1 MNLFEPKLRKCTMQS
16 ATHFC
21 RLPGRYGY
29 KWPAL
34 QALHR
39 KRFNQTFEG
48 AHQALAGVAPLGDA
62 ALLGDAAPL
71 DGAALL
77 PGVEVKAGPFEMA
90 QRARRGRFNRLRG
103 LV

>member
-1 MNLFEPKLRKCTMQS
+1 MNLFEPKLRKCTMPS
-16 ATHFC
+16 ATNFC

-34 QALHR
+34 PALHR

-48 AHQALAGVAPLGDA
+48 ARQALAGVAP
-62 ALLGDAAPL
+62 LGDAAPL

-77 PGVEVKAGPFEMA
+77 PGVEIKAGPFEMA